1 MKKFT
6 KEITALL
13 TSAMISATATAPVAS
28 AEEIVRTAGVPLP
41 PEDYIEKGVA
51 TIGEVALPDDYIE
64 SPTTTTTTTTTT
76 RTIGT
81 QTGSV
86 TTTTTTMPPV
96 MGGFPLPD
104 KYTTTTR
111 IPAVVGNM
119 FPSDE
124 YTETTTTTRLVGTE
138 IRTTTTTT
146 TTTIPPLMGT
156 VTRETTTTTMP
167 VEEIPP
173 YAGVVAAPDGDINGD
188 YNFDIADVVMLRKKL
203 LNTDNTFT
211 YDQWYNADLNYDNEV
226 DIFDYVAMRNALIKE
241 SITRLITVDDIIE
254 LSRKGMELTLTDFE
268 PYYGVDI
275 GSGIYILKYEILNRD
290 GLYLLVGHD
299 GIDEKPI
306 YVYLVNAETNEQT
319 DIRTEEFQKMLKFFS
334 GAENNEQNRTAALT
348 LGKYMLEKL
357 KDGTY
362 TLDTE
367 IYSNNVTKLMD
378 AKHAALYDKDVFSY
392 LWFVDEHT
400 VGLKLNA
407 GLLDVYGYLVTDGTV
422 NYEPYTQVSV
432 SDQGFDGDS
441 LYIEWSDGDLY
452 YFTAGL

>member
-13 TSAMISATATAPVAS
+13 TSAMISATATATVAS

-51 TIGEVALPDDYIE
+51 TIGEVAPPDDYIE
-64 SPTTTTTTTTTT
+64 YTTTTTTTTT

-104 KYTTTTR
+104 KYTTTTTM
-111 IPAVVGNM
+111 PPVMGG
-119 FPSDE
+119 FPLPDD
-124 YTETTTTTRLVGTE
+124 YTTTTTRLVGTE

-146 TTTIPPLMGT
+146 TTTIPPLAGT
-156 VTRETTTTTMP
+156 VTRETSTTTIPPLMGTSVGTTTTTP
-167 VEEIPP
+167 GEELPP
-173 YAGVVAAPDGDINGD
+173 LMGEVAPPDGDINGD
-188 YNFDIADVVMLRKKL
+188 YNFDIADAVMLRRKL
-203 LNTDNTFT
+203 LNTDDKFT
-211 YDQWYNADLNYDNEV
+211 DYEWYNADLNYDGEV
-226 DIFDYVAMRNALIKE
+226 DIFDYVEMRNALIRE

-299 GIDEKPI
+299 GSDEKPI
-306 YVYLVNAETNEQT
+306 YVYLVNAKTNERI
-319 DIRTEEFQKMLKFFS
+319 DIRTAEFSTDFIPDY
-334 GAENNEQNRTAALT
+334 TDLT
-348 LGKYMLEKL
+348 
-357 KDGTY
+357 
-362 TLDTE
+362 
-367 IYSNNVTKLMD
+367 
-378 AKHAALYDKDVFSY
+378 
-392 LWFVDEHT
+392 
-400 VGLKLNA
+400 
-407 GLLDVYGYLVTDGTV
+407 
-422 NYEPYTQVSV
+422 
-432 SDQGFDGDS
+432 
-441 LYIEWSDGDLY
+441 
-452 YFTAGL
+452 